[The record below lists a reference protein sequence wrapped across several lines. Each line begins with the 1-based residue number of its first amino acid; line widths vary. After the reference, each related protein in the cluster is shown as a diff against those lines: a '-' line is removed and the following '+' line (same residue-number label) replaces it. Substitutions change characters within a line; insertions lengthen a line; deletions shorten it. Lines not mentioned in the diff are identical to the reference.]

1 MLFDDSALTA
11 EAVRSDLEACIALAA
26 ERGIASLSFVFPRD
40 LDGHDDIVRKYGFL
54 PYWGADP
61 TWHARLRRGGA
72 GGAPGRS
79 DCGDHA
85 ARFGT
90 ARGAARALDISRSM
104 LLMHRSGIRRLVP
117 LASRAY
123 KAGAAFSVRL
133 TTVGFPPVDPPI
145 QPPQRR
151 PWPAGDARPD
161 LAGCGSAAPRR
172 APAGRIDGPG
182 WDRVAMEAGAT
193 GRR

>member
-11 EAVRSDLEACIALAA
+11 EAVRSDLFEACIALAA

-40 LDGHDDIVRKYGFL
+40 LDGYDHIVRKYGFL

-90 ARGAARALDISRSM
+90 APGAARALDISRSM
-104 LLMHRSGIRRLVP
+104 PLMHRSGIRRLVP

-133 TTVGFPPVDPPI
+133 DDSRVSTCRPTHSTSPATPVACW
-145 QPPQRR
+145 RR
-151 PWPAGDARPD
+151 STRSCGMRFGCATPGT
-161 LAGCGSAAPRR
+161 CGSN
-172 APAGRIDGPG
+172 
-182 WDRVAMEAGAT
+182 
-193 GRR
+193 